1 MYLASTNNALRP
13 LRDGHSW
20 QRFRR
25 ETGLEMPAKVD
36 FDSPAFR
43 TWVNW
48 RYDVLMQVWRRVVE
62 AVKEALVDLEAV
74 LDRGQENDDREAVPP
89 VVHRHPAL
97 AERQFDLPT

>member
-1 MYLASTNNALRP
+1 MRAARVNRHLAVAAAERKLR
-13 LRDGHSW
+13 LRL
-20 QRFRR
+20 R
-25 ETGLEMPAKVD
+25 
-36 FDSPAFR
+36 
-43 TWVNW
+43 
-48 RYDVLMQVWRRVVE
+48 VE